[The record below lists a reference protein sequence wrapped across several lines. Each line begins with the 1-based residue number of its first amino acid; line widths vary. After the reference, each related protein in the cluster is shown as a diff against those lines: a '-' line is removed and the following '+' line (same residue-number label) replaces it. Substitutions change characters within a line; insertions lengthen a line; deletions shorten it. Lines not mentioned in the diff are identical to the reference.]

1 MSKDTAELAA
11 INKTGNGVLPGA
23 MSNTGV
29 STGMAGFDAMGMDCQ
44 VDATNSLGRLGGTKS
59 DSVFESCPGEC

>member
-1 MSKDTAELAA
+1 MSQYTADLAA

-23 MSNTGV
+23 MPNKGV

-44 VDATNSLGRLGGTKS
+44 PDATNSLGRLGGTKS
-59 DSVFESCPGEC
+59 DAAMESCPGEC